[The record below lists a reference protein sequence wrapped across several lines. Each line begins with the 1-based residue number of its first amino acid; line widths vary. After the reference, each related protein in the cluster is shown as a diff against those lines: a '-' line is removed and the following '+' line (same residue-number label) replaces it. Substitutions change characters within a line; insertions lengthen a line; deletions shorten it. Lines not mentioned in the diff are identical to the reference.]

1 MYGTFS
7 ETSRTACHFL
17 WRLVVRRRTALTA
30 ACFLLALW
38 AFRASAVPAQTS
50 ADNQA
55 LPERAASAVPFQLE
69 RPAGP
74 ILVRGGDRADP
85 VDHAVEEY
93 RRTGTARTVRQS
105 SYVAYPFGHSQPTL
119 TCAPLR
125 ACVIELEEGEAL
137 IDFVAGDTERWLLKE
152 TYTGTGGATPL
163 LIVKPTD
170 FDLTTNL
177 VISTDRRIYEL
188 TLDAPPPRRA
198 SRGAKNPQ
206 ELYTRRIRFYYP
218 DAAARSA
225 EERQALQRR
234 LAASTTPITNP
245 DFRLENLNF
254 DYRWSASKRFPFT
267 LEQVFDDG
275 AHTYLKVPS
284 SARYEA
290 APVLFAVEGGER
302 QIVNYTVRAAGEHH
316 QYYITDRV
324 LRQGTLV
331 LGTTRKNWLGRAKH
345 AEERLTLVNLAR

>member
-1 MYGTFS
+1 MHGTFS
-7 ETSRTACHFL
+7 EIPRSA
-17 WRLVVRRRTALTA
+17 RRTLLVLVHRHRAALVA
-30 ACFLLALW
+30 SCFLLALW
-38 AFRASAVPAQTS
+38 ALRAGAAPAQTS
-50 ADNQA
+50 AADEA
-55 LPERAASAVPFQLE
+55 LTERPAPPFQLE

-74 ILVRGGDRADP
+74 VLVRGGGHADP

-93 RRTGTARTVRQS
+93 RRTGAARTIRQS
-105 SYVAYPFGHSQPTL
+105 SYVAYPYGHSQPTL

-137 IDFVAGDTERWLLKE
+137 IDFVAGDTERWLLQE
-152 TYTGTGGATPL
+152 TYTGASGATPL

-188 TLDAPPPRRA
+188 TLDAPPARRA
-198 SRGAKNPQ
+198 SRDAKNPQ
-206 ELYTRRIRFYYP
+206 ELYTRRLRFYYP
-218 DAAARSA
+218 DAATRSA
-225 EERQALQRR
+225 EERVALRRR
-234 LAASTTPITNP
+234 LAAGATPITNP

-254 DYRWSASKRFPFT
+254 NYRWSASKRFPFT

-302 QIVNYTVRAAGEHH
+302 QIVNYVVRAAGEHH

-345 AEERLTLVNLAR
+345 AEERLTIVNRAR

>member
-1 MYGTFS
+1 MYGTPA
-7 ETSRTACHFL
+7 EALRA
-17 WRLVVRRRTALTA
+17 RRRAAIALLARRRVALTA

-38 AFRASAVPAQTS
+38 A
-50 ADNQA
+50 
-55 LPERAASAVPFQLE
+55 LRAADAAAQASGLPLEVTPFQLE

-74 ILVRGGDRADP
+74 VLVRGGGRADP
-85 VDHAVEEY
+85 VEHAVAEY

-125 ACVIELEEGEAL
+125 ACVIELEPGEAL
-137 IDFVAGDTERWLLKE
+137 IDFVAGDTERWLFTE
-152 TYTGTGGATPL
+152 TYTGAGGATPL
-163 LIVKPTD
+163 LVVKPTD

-177 VISTDRRIYEL
+177 VISTDRRLYEL
-188 TLDAPPPRRA
+188 TLDAPPARHA

-225 EERQALQRR
+225 EEREALRAR
-234 LAASTTPITNP
+234 LAAGATPITNA

-254 DYRWSASKRFPFT
+254 NYRWDPSKRFPFT

-275 AHTYLKVPS
+275 AHTYLKVPR
-284 SARYEA
+284 SARHDA
-290 APVLFAVEGGER
+290 APVLFAIEGGQR
-302 QIVNYTVRAAGEHH
+302 QIVNYAVREAGEHH
-316 QYYITDRV
+316 RYYITDRV

-331 LGTTRKNWLGRAKH
+331 IGTTRKNWLGRSKH
-345 AEERLTLVNLAR
+345 AEERLTIVNLDR